1 MKREYIGWFS
11 EARNAMARL
20 MGDSEIADRMLQY
33 NTFASVWSCFET
45 AKDAETLKRQEVYLG
60 RLIRELFEQLGT
72 GDMFRES
79 LWRLFLENSP
89 EYTSF
94 LVEYNFPCNMT
105 VREAGAVLLQK
116 IDALAEWKAEERV
129 ELVRPLAAYYAWN
142 DSFFWV
148 FVYQYQ
154 RKYPGPVAYDESRLS
169 RFEYCEFRE
178 LENYIEKISH
188 MSVAEQMERLTR
200 QYCVTEFDKKYPDRE
215 TLFLDMI
222 ERGIMIP
229 EAVKMVKTIRRS
241 DRELTGSMEERLRG
255 AGYSEEEIVE
265 MKKIKYLKSRNTAI
279 TKLLYIQE
287 LI

>member
-1 MKREYIGWFS
+1 
-11 EARNAMARL
+11 
-20 MGDSEIADRMLQY
+20 
-33 NTFASVWSCFET
+33 
-45 AKDAETLKRQEVYLG
+45 
-60 RLIRELFEQLGT
+60 
-72 GDMFRES
+72 
-79 LWRLFLENSP
+79 
-89 EYTSF
+89 
-94 LVEYNFPCNMT
+94 
-105 VREAGAVLLQK
+105 
-116 IDALAEWKAEERV
+116 
-129 ELVRPLAAYYAWN
+129 
-142 DSFFWV
+142 
-148 FVYQYQ
+148 
-154 RKYPGPVAYDESRLS
+154 
-169 RFEYCEFRE
+169 
-178 LENYIEKISH
+178 